1 MSDNDDDKSTETIV
15 ESLVDTEK
23 RRKGK
28 ETKREDGPKEKE
40 KKKKNVYVR
49 VCCVC
54 VQNENEGTYYN
65 KHNIRPTPGTFRHK
79 RGAQVCQCQWVCVCV
94 CNILDIYKILTF
106 AISSVGKYK

>member
-54 VQNENEGTYYN
+54 V
-65 KHNIRPTPGTFRHK
+65 
-79 RGAQVCQCQWVCVCV
+79 
-94 CNILDIYKILTF
+94 
-106 AISSVGKYK
+106 